1 MAAVVATILALQNL
15 HATDLEEAGKNGQDV
30 MRVIRA
36 ANIIKRFFRA
46 KSIRTRLN
54 HRLLTE
60 RVKFDADLLRG
71 LGRLLVQICL
81 FCFLISVTTAHLHT
95 HEHVYMSKS
104 ERVLVL
110 PLGMLCIYI

>member
-1 MAAVVATILALQNL
+1 MAAVVATILASQEL
-15 HATDLEEAGKNGQDV
+15 HATDLEKAQDITDGEDL

-46 KSIRTRLN
+46 KKVRTRLD

-81 FCFLISVTTAHLHT
+81 FGFLIPVIHLACYSFLHL
-95 HEHVYMSKS
+95 MSIFWK
-104 ERVLVL
+104 
-110 PLGMLCIYI
+110 GG